1 MKYPTI
7 LAMLLS
13 ATACTDQPNGQSAI
27 TPEAA
32 AKATAVARDTPL
44 EITITQFPK
53 AYFGRWGMT
62 ANDCAWGAS
71 DAKGLLSIQGSL
83 VKFYESTGMMRN
95 GKRETLNSV
104 SSDFDMTGEGQKWQ
118 THVRYRLAENR
129 QQLVRQDTGEPNEY
143 VYMRCPDPK

>member
-1 MKYPTI
+1 MKYPTM
-7 LAMLLS
+7 LAMLLA
-13 ATACTDQPNGQSAI
+13 ATACTDQPNEQSAM

-32 AKATAVARDTPL
+32 AKSAAVARDTPL

-62 ANDCAWGAS
+62 VNDCAWGAS

-83 VKFYESTGMMRN
+83 VKFYESTGTMRN

-104 SSDFDMTGEGQKWQ
+104 SSDFEMVGEGQKWQ
-118 THVRYRLAENR
+118 THVRYRLVDDR
-129 QQLVRQDTGEPNEY
+129 QQLIRQDAGDAQEY
-143 VYMRCPDPK
+143 VYQRCPDPK